1 MTRKRTPSPR
11 TQASAS
17 GNDPFRLLFLRHP
30 VPTWVCDV
38 KTLAFLEVND
48 AAVRRYGYARDE
60 FLAMSLKDIGPPEGL
75 GEGGEGHHRVKGG
88 RVIDVR
94 INSSLL
100 AFRGREATLVSAEH
114 LTERDAPR
122 APTDVALREG
132 DRGYRSL
139 FDNMLEGF
147 AYCQMLFD
155 RDQPHDFVYLEVNK
169 AFEALT
175 GLKNVVGRK
184 VSEVIPGIRESNPE
198 LFEIY
203 GRVAVTGKPE
213 RFETYVEPL
222 GVWFS
227 LSVYSPARE
236 YFVAT
241 FDNITD
247 RKRGETALRESE
259 ERYRVIAESVSDAI
273 VTIDQNSRIIRFAN
287 EAVGRILGYSS
298 AELVGQEL
306 TVLMPERYRDDH
318 REGVKRYAET
328 GVKHFDWR
336 AKELTGLHKNG
347 SEILLE
353 VSYGEYTKDTERYFV
368 GVMRDVTELRQREVA
383 LKLFRTLIDRSN
395 DLIEVVDPAT
405 GRFVDVNERGCL
417 DLGYGREEFLAL
429 SVPDI
434 DPTVDRASFAKSTN
448 ELRKSGV
455 LMWEGIHR
463 RKNGSTFPVEVRI
476 SLVQL
481 DRDYAVAVVRDIT
494 ERKRAER
501 ELQET
506 RDRLQRAVSAG
517 NVGLWDW
524 DLRGNQAYYS
534 SEWKRQIG
542 YAEHEIA
549 NDFDEWQT
557 RLHPDDRDR
566 VLQVMQANLAT
577 PGPGFELEFRCRHK
591 DGSYRHFLVRASV
604 LRDEHGQPIHLLGS
618 RVDITE
624 RIQLQAQFLQ
634 AQKMESVGR
643 LAGGVAHD
651 FNNLLTIINGTAEL
665 GLVGLREGDPLYA
678 DLQEVRQAGERAA
691 ALTRQLLAFSRRQ
704 VLQPQVLSLNAVVGD
719 MEGMLRRLIGE
730 DVDLAFVP
738 AEDLGRVKVDP
749 GQVEQVLL
757 NLAVNSRDAMP
768 EGGTLTIATRN
779 VELDETY
786 AAQHSSVVPGL
797 YVMLAISDT
806 GVGMDEAT
814 RARIFEP
821 FFTTKDPGR
830 GTGLGLSTVYGIVK
844 QSGGSIW
851 VYSEIGKGTTFRVY
865 LPRVEEAV
873 DTDRPVRTSTV
884 ARGTETLLLVED
896 EEGLRHLAERVLKSA
911 GYTVLVAAN
920 GGEGLLLLE
929 RHDGPVHLM
938 LTDIVMPGMSG
949 QELAER
955 LQETRPEMKVLYSSG
970 YTDDAILRHG
980 VLDDKSHFISKPY
993 SIVELTRKVREVLDW
1008 QG

>member
-1 MTRKRTPSPR
+1 
-11 TQASAS
+11 
-17 GNDPFRLLFLRHP
+17 
-30 VPTWVCDV
+30 
-38 KTLAFLEVND
+38 
-48 AAVRRYGYARDE
+48 
-60 FLAMSLKDIGPPEGL
+60 
-75 GEGGEGHHRVKGG
+75 
-88 RVIDVR
+88 
-94 INSSLL
+94 
-100 AFRGREATLVSAEH
+100 
-114 LTERDAPR
+114 
-122 APTDVALREG
+122 
-132 DRGYRSL
+132 
-139 FDNMLEGF
+139 
-147 AYCQMLFD
+147 
-155 RDQPHDFVYLEVNK
+155 
-169 AFEALT
+169 
-175 GLKNVVGRK
+175 
-184 VSEVIPGIRESNPE
+184 
-198 LFEIY
+198 
-203 GRVAVTGKPE
+203 
-213 RFETYVEPL
+213 
-222 GVWFS
+222 
-227 LSVYSPARE
+227 
-236 YFVAT
+236 
-241 FDNITD
+241 
-247 RKRGETALRESE
+247 
-259 ERYRVIAESVSDAI
+259 
-273 VTIDQNSRIIRFAN
+273 
-287 EAVGRILGYSS
+287 
-298 AELVGQEL
+298 
-306 TVLMPERYRDDH
+306 MPERYRDAH
-318 REGVKRYAET
+318 RESLKRLAET
-328 GVKHFDWR
+328 GVKHFDWP
-336 AKELTGLHKNG
+336 ATEITGLHKNG

-353 VSYGEYTKDTERYFV
+353 VSYGEYTNDTKRYFV
-368 GVMRDVTELRQREVA
+368 GVMRDVTVLRQREEA

-395 DLIEVVDPAT
+395 DLIEVVDPETA
-405 GRFVDVNERGCL
+405 RFLDVNERGCL
-417 DLGYGREEFLAL
+417 DLGYSREEFMAL
-429 SVPDI
+429 SVFDI
-434 DPTVDRASFAKSTN
+434 DPTVDRASFAKSTD

-455 LMWEGIHR
+455 LTWEGIHR

-481 DRDYAVAVVRDIT
+481 DRGYAVAVVRDIT
-494 ERKRAER
+494 ERKRAEH
-501 ELQET
+501 ELQEAQ
-506 RDRLQRAVSAG
+506 DRLQRAVSAG

-524 DLRGNQAYYS
+524 DPRGNQAYYS
-534 SEWKRQIG
+534 PEWKRQIG

-566 VLQVMQANLAT
+566 VLQVIQANLAT

-591 DGSYRHFLVRASV
+591 DGSYRHFLVRGSV
-604 LRDEHGQPIHLLGS
+604 LRDEHGQPIHVLGS
-618 RVDITE
+618 RIDVTE
-624 RIQLQAQFLQ
+624 RTQLQAQFLQ

-678 DLQEVRQAGERAA
+678 DLQEVRRAGERAA

-719 MEGMLRRLIGE
+719 MESLLRRLIGE

-738 AEDLGRVKVDP
+738 AEDLARVKVDP

-911 GYTVLVAAN
+911 GYTVLAAAN

-929 RHDGPVHLM
+929 RHDGPVQLM
-938 LTDIVMPGMSG
+938 LTDVVLPGMSG
-949 QELAER
+949 RELAER
-955 LQETRPEMKVLYSSG
+955 LRETRPEMKVLYSSG

-980 VLDDKSHFISKPY
+980 VLDDVRHFISKPY
-993 SIVELTRKVREVLDW
+993 TIVELTRKVREVLDW